1 MCLNNLNKKIDL
13 EDIFPLITEQLENG
27 GSATFV
33 IHGTSM
39 LPMLKDG
46 LDSVRIVKPKGE
58 LKKYDIIFYRRD
70 NGQFVLHR
78 IVGVKDGDYV
88 CRGDN
93 QTESEFPVTPESVIA
108 IVSEFTKDGKTRSVD
123 SFSHRF
129 YSRFIVNTVGIKKY
143 VRKIIAVLRRIKK
156 SVFKGSSSR

>member
-1 MCLNNLNKKIDL
+1 LNKKIDL
-13 EDIFPLITEQLENG
+13 SDIFPLITEQLENG

-39 LPMLKDG
+39 LPLLKDG
-46 LDSVRIVKPKGE
+46 IDSVRIIKPRDE

-78 IVGVKDGDYV
+78 IVGIKEGGYV

-93 QTESEFPVTPESVIA
+93 QTESEFPVTPENVIG
-108 IVSEFTKDGKTRSVD
+108 IVSEFSRCGKMRSVD
-123 SFSHRF
+123 SFPHRF
-129 YSRFIVNTVGIKKY
+129 YSKIIVNTVGIKKY
-143 VRKIIAVLRRIKK
+143 MRKIIAVLRRIKK